1 MTKIQ
6 GCLFHHHEHAVIGCL
21 LLVREE
27 GIHHRK
33 CLAIFYDVDQEDLI
47 EETWASLECSIQV
60 QTLA

>member
-33 CLAIFYDVDQEDLI
+33 CLAIFYGIDLVGVDLAEVDLA
-47 EETWASLECSIQV
+47 EVDLMGS
-60 QTLA
+60 

>member
-6 GCLFHHHEHAVIGCL
+6 GCLFHHHEHAVIDCL

-27 GIHHRK
+27 GIHHRE
-33 CLAIFYDVDQEDLI
+33 CLAIFYYVDQEDLI
-47 EETWASLECSIQV
+47 EEMWASLECSIHV